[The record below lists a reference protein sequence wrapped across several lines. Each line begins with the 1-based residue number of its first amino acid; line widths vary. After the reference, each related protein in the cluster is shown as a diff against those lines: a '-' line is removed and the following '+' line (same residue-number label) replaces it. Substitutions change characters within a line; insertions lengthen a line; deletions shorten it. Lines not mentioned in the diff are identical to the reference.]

1 MPTFTYQAKQ
11 GPTNVIEGTIEAQ
24 SQEEV
29 VSRLMRDGLV
39 PVSIFLLDAQG
50 REGVARRTPRV
61 RVSRKELRMFTRQ
74 LTSLLRAK
82 MELVPAVTVLTEQSP
97 TKPLRNLLNDLQQQM
112 REGNSFSDTLA
123 RHPRV
128 FDPLFLSAI
137 RAGEAAGKLDD
148 ILVKLVEFGE
158 QQEQLESRL
167 RAAIAYPLLLMVLG
181 LGCLIFFMMV
191 VVPKMEGLFNQ
202 LGGLLPW
209 PTRLLIA
216 LSHGVSQWW
225 MWIAGVVLL
234 GGLLLRRV
242 AHSRAAAL
250 IAEHLLR
257 AMPLTREILEAR
269 QIGRFTRTLQLL
281 LDSGLPVFQAMDVAR
296 PMLGS
301 AVIEQRMRE
310 AQERVKQGEA
320 VAASLKAARC
330 FPPMVTHMI
339 AVGEASGTLV
349 NILNELA
356 SYYERF
362 MDETLRIATSLLE
375 PLMIILMG
383 LLVGFCVL
391 AMVMPMFQ
399 MTQLVH

>member
-1 MPTFTYQAKQ
+1 
-11 GPTNVIEGTIEAQ
+11 
-24 SQEEV
+24 
-29 VSRLMRDGLV
+29 MRDGLV
-39 PVSIFLLDAQG
+39 PVSILLLNAQETPG
-50 REGVARRTPRV
+50 TERHAPRV

-82 MELVPAVTVLTEQSP
+82 MELVPAVTVLKEQSP
-97 TKPLRNLLNDLQQQM
+97 TKSLRSLLDDLQQQM
-112 REGNSFSDTLA
+112 RDGNSFSDTLA
-123 RHPRV
+123 RHPRS

-167 RAAIAYPLLLMVLG
+167 RAAIAYPLLLMALG
-181 LGCLIFFMMV
+181 ICCLIFFMVV

-209 PTRLLIA
+209 PTRVLIA
-216 LSHGVSQWW
+216 ASHGLSHGW
-225 MWIAGVVLL
+225 MWIL
-234 GGLLLRRV
+234 GAALVGGWLLRHAAR
-242 AHSRAAAL
+242 SRAAAVV
-250 IAEHLLR
+250 AENVLR
-257 AMPLTREILEAR
+257 VLPLTRDILEAR
-269 QIGRFTRTLQLL
+269 YIGRFTRTLQLL
-281 LDSGLPVFQAMDVAR
+281 LDSGLPVFQAMDIAR
-296 PMLGS
+296 PTLGS
-301 AVIEQRMRE
+301 ALIEQRMRD
-310 AQERVKQGEA
+310 AQERVKQGQA
-320 VAASLKAARC
+320 VAESLKAARC
-330 FPPMVTHMI
+330 FPPLVTHMI

-349 NILNELA
+349 NVLDELA

-375 PLMIILMG
+375 PLMIIAMG